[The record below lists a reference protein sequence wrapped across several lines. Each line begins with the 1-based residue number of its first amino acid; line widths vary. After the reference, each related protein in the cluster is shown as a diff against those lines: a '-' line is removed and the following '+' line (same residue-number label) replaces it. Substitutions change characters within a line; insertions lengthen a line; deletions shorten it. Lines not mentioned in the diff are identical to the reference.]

1 MKIEDIPFSER
12 PREKALLHGI
22 STLNNIELL
31 AIIIRNGT
39 KNNSAIEVAYE
50 VINSFKSL
58 NNLMNCSI
66 AELNKIKGLNDAKS
80 ITILACLEFAKRCN
94 LITKTKR
101 FHIDKASSV
110 FELLKDKYRSEQ
122 QENFII
128 LFLDSRNNLIC
139 EYLLF
144 KGSVSSSMIHPRDI
158 FREACKNN
166 ANRLIIVH
174 NHPSGNP
181 LPSESDLKA
190 TKDLVEI
197 SHLIAIPIVDH
208 IILGDQSYFSFKEN
222 NLL

>member
-1 MKIEDIPFSER
+1 MKIEDIPYSER

-22 STLNNIELL
+22 STLSNVELL

-66 AELNKIKGLNDAKS
+66 SELNQIKGLNNAKS
-80 ITILACLEFAKRCN
+80 IAILASLEFAKRCT
-94 LITKTKR
+94 LITKSNR
-101 FHIDKASSV
+101 IHIDNASSV
-110 FELLKDKYRSEQ
+110 FELLKDKYRNEQ
-122 QENFII
+122 QENFVI

-166 ANRLIIVH
+166 ANRLIVVH

-181 LPSESDLKA
+181 SPSESDLKT
-190 TKDLVEI
+190 TKSLVEI
-197 SHLIAIPIVDH
+197 SHLIAIPIIDH
-208 IILGDQSYFSFKEN
+208 IILGDHTYFSFKEN
-222 NLL
+222 DLL